1 MEIKKRYYYR
11 QSIVIN
17 TLRFYKNDVYKKD
30 RLEIP
35 NKENS
40 KNVARLTNHTL
51 KKL

>member
-1 MEIKKRYYYR
+1 MEIKKRYYR

-17 TLRFYKNDVYKKD
+17 TLSFYKNEVYKKD

-35 NKENS
+35 KKENS
-40 KNVARLTNHTL
+40 KNVARLTNHTF